1 MMKKVFVL
9 VCLLLMKI
17 CGIAQQATIKGK
29 VQTRDGGPV
38 ADVNIVLD
46 AQKATIAAADGSYVL
61 KNIAAGTYLLRV
73 SFTGLQTIE
82 KKVLISA
89 GQTLELNF
97 TIYETARQLDEVIV
111 EARRRANE
119 KALTIGKAPIAA
131 QDLPQAVS
139 VIERRVIEDQQAQR
153 LSDVLKNAN
162 GVYLATT
169 RGATQENFSARGYG
183 LGSGNLFKDGVRI
196 NSGSMPEIGSL
207 EKVEVLKGSA
217 AILFGNVA
225 AGGVVNM
232 VTKQPKF
239 QSGGELLVRA
249 GSYGLFKPSFD
260 LYGPVSKKVAFRVNG
275 SYETA
280 DSYRN
285 YVHSNRYYVNPSL
298 LIKLGNKTELL
309 VQADYL
315 HHQFTPDFGIGS
327 IANTQIPDLDRGAFF
342 GTPWQYA
349 KTQQTSATATL
360 RHTLNDNWKL
370 SGTISYQDYSRDYYS
385 IERIQAQANG
395 DFYRPLNRAKN
406 MEGYSSAQV
415 NLTGT
420 FRTASLEHILLA
432 GVDADHY
439 NTTAYSFNQPA
450 VYDTINILDPDKY
463 IARTDVPIATA
474 IRVVKT
480 PTLRLGAYVQDL
492 ITITKQLKILLGL
505 RWSIQE
511 GKPAATTN
519 LLTNATV
526 MGAAKTDKAFS
537 PRVGVVYQP
546 GERTSLFASYA
557 NSFVVN
563 SGTDVYG
570 NTLKPSLIDQ
580 FELGIKND
588 LVKHRL
594 TANFTLYRII
604 NHNLAQTAQFLADG
618 VTPNANTALKEL
630 TGQTT
635 SDGFEIDLIS
645 HPLKGLDITTGYS
658 YNFIR
663 YTRTPDVKG
672 NFVEGERLQNSVGS
686 TANASFFYSVKG
698 WKLGAG
704 IFYTGKRY
712 AGFNNTKQQAQAYNR
727 LFEVDGFVTI
737 DLSAGYSWK
746 KISLLAKV
754 SNLTNT
760 FNYYTHENY
769 SINPIAPRQLMAT
782 LRYKW

>member
-1 MMKKVFVL
+1 MKK
-9 VCLLLMKI
+9 
-17 CGIAQQATIKGK
+17 GISMAVMILFSFYAMAQQASIKGK
-29 VQTRDGGPV
+29 IQTKDGSPA
-38 ADVNIVLD
+38 ADVNIIL
-46 AQKATIAAADGSYVL
+46 QSNKATTAAQDGSYVL
-61 KNIAAGTYLLRV
+61 RNIMPGKYQLKI

-82 KKVLISA
+82 KEVSLSA
-89 GQTLELNF
+89 NQVMELNF
-97 TIYETARQLDEVIV
+97 TILETARELDEVIV

-119 KALTIGKAPIAA
+119 KALTIGKAPISA

-139 VIERRVIEDQQAQR
+139 VIERRLIEDQQAQR

-169 RGATQENFSARGYG
+169 RGSTQENFSARGYG

-196 NSGSMPEIGSL
+196 NSGAMPETGSL
-207 EKVEVLKGSA
+207 ERVEVLKGSA
-217 AILFGNVA
+217 AILFGNVS
-225 AGGVVNM
+225 AGGIVNM

-239 QSGGELLVRA
+239 QNGGEIMVRA

-260 LYGPVSKKVAFRVNG
+260 IYGPVSSKIAFRVNG

-285 YVHSNRYYVNPSL
+285 FVHSTRYYVNPSILFKLGKKTDL
-298 LIKLGNKTELL
+298 LIQT
-309 VQADYL
+309 DYL
-315 HHQFTPDFGIGS
+315 QHKFTPDFGIGS
-327 IANTQIPDLDRGAFF
+327 IANTQIPDVDRGAFF
-342 GTPWQYA
+342 GAPWQYA
-349 KTQQTSATATL
+349 KTQQASATATL
-360 RHTLNDNWKL
+360 RHSLNDKWKL
-370 SGTISYQDYSRDYYS
+370 NSTISYQDYSRDYYS

-395 DFYRPLNRAKN
+395 DFFRPLNRTKN
-406 MEGYSSAQV
+406 QEDYLSAQI
-415 NLTGT
+415 NFTGT
-420 FRTASLEHILLA
+420 FQTASLKHVLLA
-432 GVDADHY
+432 GMDVDYY
-439 NTTAYSFNQPA
+439 NTTAYSFNQPT
-450 VYDTINILDPDKY
+450 VYDTINILDPNKY
-463 IARTDVPIATA
+463 VARTDIPVANA
-474 IRVVKT
+474 IRMVKT
-480 PTLRLGAYVQDL
+480 PTIRFGAYLQDL
-492 ITITKQLKILLGL
+492 ISVNKHLKVLVGL

-511 GKPAATTN
+511 GRPASTTN
-519 LLTNATV
+519 LVNNVTT
-526 MGAAKTDKAFS
+526 MGAVKTDKAFS

-546 GERTSLFASYA
+546 TERTSLFASYA

-570 NTLKPSLIDQ
+570 NTLQPSLIDQ
-580 FELGIKND
+580 YEIGIKND

-594 TANFTLYRII
+594 TANLTVYRII

-618 VTPNANTALKEL
+618 VTPNSNTAIKAL
-630 TGQTT
+630 TGQTA

-645 HPLKGLDITTGYS
+645 HPVKGLDITAGYS

-686 TANASFFYSVKG
+686 TANASAFYSIKG
-698 WKLGAG
+698 WKFGAG

-712 AGFNNTKQQAQAYNR
+712 AGFNNTKQQAQNYNR
-727 LFEVDGFVTI
+727 LFEVDGFVTV

-746 KISLLAKV
+746 KISLLAKL

-782 LRYKW
+782 VRYKW